1 MLSLLHRFRLPAPEV
16 NSSIE
21 GYTVDFAWRPQW
33 LIVETDGW
41 AAHGTRPAFERDR
54 RRDADLVAPGWRVLR
69 VSYERLGREPE
80 WVADRIA
87 EALRA

>member
-16 NSSIE
+16 NTSIE
-21 GYTVDFAWRPQW
+21 GYTVDFAWRAQR

-41 AAHGTRPAFERDR
+41 AAHGTRGAFERDR
-54 RRDADLVAPGWRVLR
+54 RRDVDLLAAGWRVLR
-69 VSYERLGREPE
+69 VSYERLERAPE
-80 WVADRIA
+80 RIA